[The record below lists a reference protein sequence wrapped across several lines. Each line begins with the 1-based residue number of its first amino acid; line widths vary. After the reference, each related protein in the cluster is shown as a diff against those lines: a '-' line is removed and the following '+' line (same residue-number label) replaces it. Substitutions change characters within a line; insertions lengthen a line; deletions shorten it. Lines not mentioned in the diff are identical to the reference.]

1 MSNQQRAQD
10 KCFQTVVRRYEAFGV
25 ELLRIIAADSA
36 AAILDEGYE
45 PHRVVAACAVLV
57 EPPYTEA
64 VSCLAEPIFVRVED
78 GYQLVVHELELCM
91 NLLKTTQADLV
102 HLDMSLGGLSLED
115 MSAVSLSSL
124 HLSSKARGHLLKVM
138 PKLRKLALDIKQAYN
153 IDVSAIG
160 KESIPVRVAELT
172 SGAHAV
178 LYSAE
183 KAVKE
188 VKTVRLG
195 LPARCTVKASPDR
208 VVLESLLPA
217 EEDVKGH
224 AKDEGQLLQRVGIAE
239 MPNPRARGFR
249 LLEIAPK

>member
-1 MSNQQRAQD
+1 
-10 KCFQTVVRRYEAFGV
+10 
-25 ELLRIIAADSA
+25 LRIIAADSA
-36 AAILDEGYE
+36 AATLNECYE
-45 PHRVVAACAVLV
+45 PQRVVAACAVLV

-91 NLLKTTQADLV
+91 NLMKTTQADLV

-115 MSAVSLSSL
+115 LSAVTLSDL

-153 IDVSAIG
+153 TDVSAIG

-178 LYSAE
+178 VYSAE

-188 VKTVRLG
+188 AKTVRLG
-195 LPARCTVKASPDR
+195 LPARCTVKINPDHIA
-208 VVLESLLPA
+208 LESLLPA

-224 AKDEGQLLQRVGIAE
+224 AKDEEKFLQRVGVTE

-249 LLEIAPK
+249 LLEITPK